1 MPRSARYPHLEK
13 QGHVWHVRLD
23 VPRDPRHHFADDQ
36 HPDGRRILSQST
48 RQTEAAKAH
57 DIAKPIV
64 GGWKARFTEL
74 RSAGKTAA
82 RVRAEHLASKY
93 TKARKL
99 DPTEAEYIRLV
110 EVFDFAARELV
121 GASARAW
128 HGRLAAFD
136 LDPATALRSMPRG
149 DDALEQVEAITGY
162 RTPFLAKITDYQTA
176 AATGLDAKTAYEH
189 GLDVHHFA
197 AMFPG
202 LAIEGVSRQ
211 HVQDFINDR
220 VVAQG
225 KAKRTVVKQV
235 CGIRSYWSHLCSVDE
250 SLRDRRPFAELIW
263 PKPNRPSPPH
273 WQLIRA
279 ETSSV
284 CKHEPR

>member
-1 MPRSARYPHLEK
+1 
-13 QGHVWHVRLD
+13 
-23 VPRDPRHHFADDQ
+23 
-36 HPDGRRILSQST
+36 
-48 RQTEAAKAH
+48 
-57 DIAKPIV
+57 
-64 GGWKARFTEL
+64 
-74 RSAGKTAA
+74 
-82 RVRAEHLASKY
+82 
-93 TKARKL
+93 
-99 DPTEAEYIRLV
+99 
-110 EVFDFAARELV
+110 
-121 GASARAW
+121 
-128 HGRLAAFD
+128 
-136 LDPATALRSMPRG
+136 
-149 DDALEQVEAITGY
+149 
-162 RTPFLAKITDYQTA
+162 
-176 AATGLDAKTAYEH
+176 
-189 GLDVHHFA
+189 
-197 AMFPG
+197 MFPG